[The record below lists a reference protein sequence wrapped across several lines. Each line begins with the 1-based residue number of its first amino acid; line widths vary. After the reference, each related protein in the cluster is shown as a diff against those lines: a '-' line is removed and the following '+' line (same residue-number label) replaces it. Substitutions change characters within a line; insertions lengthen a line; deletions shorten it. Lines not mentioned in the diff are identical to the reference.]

1 MPPSRPL
8 CRLPNVLS
16 AFRRQRHDFAKK
28 LSSLVRAIIG
38 EIGMR
43 GVLRGII
50 GASCGVALAMIAGTA
65 SAQISTLTDWQNSSG
80 IVMRPLGGP
89 IPDWQVTVGGGV
101 AGLPAYEGSNEQR
114 LSPAP
119 TIDVRY
125 KDLAYLSVGEGIGV
139 NILRGTNYRAG
150 FGLTYDMGREHNIA
164 TRLAGTGNIDPA
176 PVFKAFAQY
185 AFVPVVLSVDIK
197 QALTSYQGLTANIGA
212 YMPVVANEKVQ
223 IFVGPEVTFADSRYM
238 QAYFGINAQNTGPQ
252 SHFRHY
258 NANGGLKDAKF
269 GVAGLYHFTD
279 HWFIDG
285 DLSVERLLG
294 SAPGSPIVQTDWGY
308 SVAATLNYT
317 F

>member
-1 MPPSRPL
+1 MP
-8 CRLPNVLS
+8 
-16 AFRRQRHDFAKK
+16 
-28 LSSLVRAIIG
+28 
-38 EIGMR
+38 GM
-43 GVLRGII
+43 VRGII
-50 GASCGVALAMIAGTA
+50 GGSCGVALTMIAGTA
-65 SAQISTLTDWQNSSG
+65 SAQISTFTDWQNSSG

-89 IPDWQVTVGGGV
+89 IPDWSVTVGGGL

-119 TIDVRY
+119 TVDIRY
-125 KDLAYLSVGEGIGV
+125 KDLAYLSIGEGIGV

-150 FGLTYDMGREHNIA
+150 VGLTYDMGREHNIA
-164 TRLAGTGNIDPA
+164 TRLAGTRNIDPA

-185 AFVPVVLSVDIK
+185 AFVPVVLSADIK
-197 QALTSYQGLTANIGA
+197 QALTSYQGLTADIGA

-223 IFVGPEVTFADSRYM
+223 VFIGPEVTFADSRYM
-238 QAYFGINAQNTGPQ
+238 QAYFGVNAQNTGPQ

-258 NANGGLKDAKF
+258 NANGGLKDAKL
-269 GVAGLYHFTD
+269 GVASLYHFTD
-279 HWFIDG
+279 HWFVDG
-285 DLSVERLLG
+285 DLAVERLLG